1 MWGSLDGR
9 VAIVTGAAQG
19 IGKAIASVLEK
30 RKAAVLVSDR
40 LFEKAEQTAAELVAG
55 GAVAVACEVDV
66 SRADSVHAMVEQAL
80 SRWGRVDIL
89 VNNAGITRDGLILRM
104 KDEDWDAV
112 LSVNLKGTF
121 NTIKAVLPVMSK
133 QRRGRIVNIS
143 SVVGAMGNAGQ
154 ANYAAS
160 KAAVVGLT
168 KTAAREYASRG
179 ITVNAVAPGFIDTA
193 MTASLP
199 AAAKENLLRQ
209 IPAGRFGGVED
220 VAHAVAF
227 LVSDEAAY
235 VTGQVIH
242 VNGGMHMAS

>member
-1 MWGSLDGR
+1 MWGSLEGR

-19 IGKAIASVLEK
+19 IGKAIATVLVK

-40 LFEKAEQTAAELVAG
+40 LFEKAEQAAAELVEQG
-55 GAVAVACEVDV
+55 GVAVACEVDV
-66 SRADSVHAMVEQAL
+66 ARADTVHAMVEQAL

-89 VNNAGITRDGLILRM
+89 VNNAGITRDGLLIRM
-104 KDEDWDAV
+104 KDDDWDAV

-121 NTIKAVLPVMSK
+121 NGMKALLPVMSK
-133 QRRGRIVNIS
+133 QRRGRIVNLS
-143 SVVGAMGNAGQ
+143 SVVAALGNAGQ

-160 KAAVVGLT
+160 KAAVIGLT

-179 ITVNAVAPGFIDTA
+179 ITVNAVAPGFIDTT

-199 AAAKENLLRQ
+199 AAAKENLLKQ
-209 IPAGRFGGVED
+209 IPAGRFGAPED
-220 VAHAVAF
+220 IAHAVAF
-227 LVSDEAAY
+227 LASDEAVY
-235 VTGQVIH
+235 ITGQVIH

>member
-1 MWGSLDGR
+1 MWGSFDGR

-40 LFEKAEQTAAELVAG
+40 LFEKAEQTAAELVAQ

-66 SRADSVHAMVEQAL
+66 SRTDSVKAMVAQAL
-80 SRWGRVDIL
+80 SRWGRIDIL
-89 VNNAGITRDGLILRM
+89 VNNAGITRDGLILRL

-121 NTIKAVLPVMSK
+121 NGMKAVLPVMSK
-133 QRRGRIVNIS
+133 QRRGRIINLS

-199 AAAKENLLRQ
+199 DATKEDLLRQ
-209 IPAGRFGGVED
+209 IPVGRFGGVED

-227 LVSDEAAY
+227 LASDEAAY
-235 VTGQVIH
+235 ITGQVIH
-242 VNGGMHMAS
+242 VNGGMYMAS

>member
-19 IGKAIASVLEK
+19 IGKAIATVLEK

-40 LFEKAEQTAAELVAG
+40 LFEKAKETAAELVAD

-66 SRADSVHAMVEQAL
+66 SRADSVYAMVERAL
-80 SRWGRVDIL
+80 SLWGRVDIL

-104 KDEDWDAV
+104 KDDDWDAV

-121 NTIKAVLPVMSK
+121 NGMKAVLPVMSK
-133 QRRGRIVNIS
+133 QRRGRIINLS
-143 SVVGAMGNAGQ
+143 SVVGAIGNAGQ

-199 AAAKENLLRQ
+199 QAAKETLLRQ

-227 LVSDEAAY
+227 LTSDEAAY
-235 VTGQVIH
+235 ITGQVIH

>member
-1 MWGSLDGR
+1 MDGH

-19 IGKAIASVLEK
+19 IGKAIATVLAK

-40 LFEKAEQTAAELVAG
+40 LFEKAEQTAAELIAN
-55 GAVAVACEVDV
+55 GAVAAACEVDV
-66 SRADSVHAMVEQAL
+66 ASADAVHAMVERVL
-80 SRWGRVDIL
+80 SLWGRLDVL

-104 KDEDWDAV
+104 KEDDWNTV

-121 NTIKAVLPVMSK
+121 HTIKAVLPVMSK
-133 QRRGRIVNIS
+133 QRRGRIINIS

-199 AAAKENLLRQ
+199 AAVRESLLKQ
-209 IPAGRFGGVED
+209 IPVGRFGVAED

-227 LVSDEAAY
+227 LASEEAAY
-235 VTGQVIH
+235 ITGQVIH
-242 VNGGMHMAS
+242 VNGGMYMAS